1 MELGGSTSTLP
12 SGDRAVFLDSELVSA
27 ATTSAIVFLTIAS
40 VELYGIKSTTTLQ
53 NYCRDSMEESP
64 AISDIP
70 EPC

>member
-12 SGDRAVFLDSELVSA
+12 SGDRTVFLDSELESTVSA
-27 ATTSAIVFLTIAS
+27 FLSVGLTIAS
-40 VELYGIKSTTTLQ
+40 VELCGIKSTTTLQ
-53 NYCRDSMEESP
+53 KFRRVPMEESP